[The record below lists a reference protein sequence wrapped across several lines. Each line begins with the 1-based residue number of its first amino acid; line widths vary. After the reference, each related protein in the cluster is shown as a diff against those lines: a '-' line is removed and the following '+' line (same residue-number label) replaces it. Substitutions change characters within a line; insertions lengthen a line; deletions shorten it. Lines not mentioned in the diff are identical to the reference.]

1 MKLKPSFKKFIK
13 NKGFWLAES
22 FCFKIV
28 TQKLATTEEAY
39 FDAEGF
45 FKISRTVS
53 WAFLLTFGLGSTNIN
68 VIFLRKA
75 CVDESAQVASSCAQS
90 AIQRHS
96 SA

>member
-1 MKLKPSFKKFIK
+1 
-13 NKGFWLAES
+13 LAES

-53 WAFLLTFGLGSTNIN
+53 
-68 VIFLRKA
+68 
-75 CVDESAQVASSCAQS
+75 
-90 AIQRHS
+90 
-96 SA
+96 